1 MEKARIVE
9 NVDDFIELHILNEYS
24 TNTIKQYKYCISV
37 LLNYF
42 EEHDDISKV
51 DMLAYKKHL
60 ENTYGSSRS
69 INKHIAVINKYL
81 KWLSK
86 DDKSNLELKDVRCDL
101 CLKKIKT
108 QLKSSNEDVLS
119 IADYKRLLRKSKEL
133 GMMQIH
139 MIMKVL
145 AMTGIRISELQFF
158 TYENIQ
164 KDKYYIRVFNK
175 GKEREIILRQDLS
188 RELRKYCRK
197 HKIKNG
203 YIFKGDVEGQMPDK
217 STIWRQMKKV
227 AGIARVNKKKIH
239 AHSFRHLFAQ
249 VYLNEYNG
257 NATELADILGHSSL
271 ETTREYTRSSS
282 LQKRQRLEKIK
293 Y

>member
-1 MEKARIVE
+1 MKKIDIQE
-9 NVDDFIELHILNEYS
+9 NIDAFIELHVLNEYS
-24 TNTIKQYKYCISV
+24 PNTINQYKHCILL

-42 EEHDDISKV
+42 EEHDDISKA

-60 ENTYGSSRS
+60 ENTYGSTRS

-158 TYENIQ
+158 TYENIK
-164 KDKYYIRVFNK
+164 KDKYYIKVFNK

>member
-1 MEKARIVE
+1 MKKIDIQE
-9 NVDDFIELHILNEYS
+9 NIDAFIELHILNEYS
-24 TNTIKQYKYCISV
+24 PNTIKQYKYCISMF
-37 LLNYF
+37 LKYF
-42 EEHDDISKV
+42 EEQDDISKL
-51 DMLAYKKHL
+51 DMLAYKKYL
-60 ENTYGSSRS
+60 ERTYGSTRS
-69 INKHIAVINKYL
+69 INKHIAVVNKYL
-81 KWLSK
+81 KWLCK
-86 DDKSNLELKDVRCDL
+86 EDKSNLELKDVRCDL
-101 CLKKIKT
+101 CIKKIKT
-108 QLKSSNEDVLS
+108 QLKSSNEEVLS
-119 IADYKRLLRKSKEL
+119 KADYKRLIRKSKEL

-158 TYENIQ
+158 TYENIK
-164 KDKYYIRVFNK
+164 KDKNYIRVFNK

-188 RELRKYCRK
+188 RELRKYCRE
-197 HKIKNG
+197 HKIKKG
-203 YIFKGDVEGQMPDK
+203 YIFKGDIEGQMPDK

-257 NATELADILGHSSL
+257 NITELADILGHSSL
-271 ETTREYTRSSS
+271 ETTRIYTKSSS
-282 LQKRQRLEKIK
+282 LEKRQKLEKIK